1 MSNVQPRYTS
11 DEFARRGR
19 EVYERQIRSQTHEDD
34 FGRFVAIDIE
44 TEIFEIDG
52 DDFAATERLL
62 ERRSEAQI
70 WIERVGA
77 DVAYRI
83 GGRGA

>member
-1 MSNVQPRYTS
+1 MSNIRPRYTS

-19 EVYERQIRSQTHEDD
+19 ELYEREIRSHMREDD
-34 FGRFVAIDIE
+34 AGRFVAIDIE
-44 TEIFEIDG
+44 TGMFEID
-52 DDFAATERLL
+52 DDDLAATERLL
-62 ERRSEAQI
+62 ERRQDAQI

-83 GGRGA
+83 GGRSA

>member
-19 EVYERQIRSQTHEDD
+19 EIYERQIRSQTHEDD
-34 FGRFVAIDIE
+34 VGRFVAIDIE
-44 TEIFEIDG
+44 TGIFEIDD